1 MEQPALSMAFCLLQ
15 TLSADP
21 LFCGSNIRL
30 HTHYLIDAAAD
41 EGAFARALALTR
53 LSTAPAP
60 ARAPTAR
67 ARSRSR
73 GAPTPERAPRPPQGA
88 ARLAAREVHQQI
100 DELSEWLQ
108 AQQEQL
114 NHIVGWIRRFNSR
127 ISALEHAVFGESE
140 PEPTSD
146 RSPG

>member
-53 LSTAPAP
+53 LSAVPAP

-67 ARSRSR
+67 ARALSLARRAHSR
-73 GAPTPERAPRPPQGA
+73 
-88 ARLAAREVHQQI
+88 AREVHQQI